1 MKTTAKKSGKSIRSK
16 GSENR
21 KSKGANPKEGSS
33 KVSPVD
39 VYERFTNLI
48 IEKLEQGV
56 VPWHQPWNVKGMPS
70 NYLTKRPYHGIN
82 LWILLAFGHEW
93 PYYLTFKQA
102 ESLGGKVKKGAKAIP
117 VCYWNFVYKHK
128 ETGKTIPAELVRD
141 YPIDQL
147 DKKCFLKEYGIFPIE
162 MIDGVDWELP
172 EKAEDSQIPVIERCE
187 KVYAEMLNPPRVVH
201 EKEDA
206 FYHPQLDLINM
217 PPKPRFKSPEGY
229 YAVLFHELVHSTG
242 SENRLNRPGVAEMD
256 YFGSSKYCKEELIAE
271 MGAGYLCGFTG
282 IENTHLIDNQVAYLQ
297 NWIAQLKNDKQL
309 LIEAASKAQK
319 AVDYILM
326 ACPF

>member
-1 MKTTAKKSGKSIRSK
+1 MKTTARKSGKSSRSTGSK
-16 GSENR
+16 GWK
-21 KSKGANPKEGSS
+21 KSNITFKP
-33 KVSPVD
+33 SPID
-39 VYERFTNLI
+39 VYERITNLI
-48 IEKLEQGV
+48 IEKLEQGII
-56 VPWHQPWNVKGMPS
+56 PWHQPWNVKGMPS

-82 LWILLAFGHEW
+82 LWVLLAYGHEL

-117 VCYWNFVYKHK
+117 VCYWNFIYKHK
-128 ETGKTIPAELVRD
+128 ETGRTIPAELVKD
-141 YPIDQL
+141 YPLGDL
-147 DKKCFLKEYGIFPIE
+147 EKKCFLKEYRIFPIE
-162 MIDGVDWELP
+162 LIEGIEWELP
-172 EKAEDSQIPVIERCE
+172 EVVEESKIPVIERCE
-187 KVYAEMLNPPRVVH
+187 EVYDEMLNPPKVVH
-201 EKEDA
+201 EKEEA

-217 PPKPRFKSPEGY
+217 PPKPRFKSSEGY

-271 MGAGYLCGFTG
+271 MGAGYLCGYTG
-282 IENTHLIDNQVAYLQ
+282 IENNFLIDNQAAYLQ

-319 AVDYILM
+319 SVDYILM

>member
-1 MKTTAKKSGKSIRSK
+1 MKTTAKKSGKFNSSTEWKKRSNTFK
-16 GSENR
+16 
-21 KSKGANPKEGSS
+21 P
-33 KVSPVD
+33 SPTD
-39 VYERFTNLI
+39 VYERFTSLI

-56 VPWHQPWNVKGMPS
+56 IPWHQPWNAKGIPS

-82 LWILLAFGHEW
+82 LWVLLAYGHEL

-117 VCYWNFVYKHK
+117 VCYWNYVYKHK
-128 ETGKTIPAELVRD
+128 ETGRTIPAELVRD

-147 DKKCFLKEYGIFPIE
+147 IKKSFLKEFKIFPIE
-162 MIDGVDWELP
+162 LIEGIDWELP
-172 EKAEDSQIPVIERCE
+172 EVVEERKIPVIERCE
-187 KVYAEMLNPPRVVH
+187 EVYGEMLNAPKVVH
-201 EKEDA
+201 EKEEA
-206 FYHPQLDLINM
+206 FYHPELDLINM
-217 PPKPRFKSPEGY
+217 PPKLRFQSAEGY

-242 SENRLNRPGVAEMD
+242 SGNRLNRLGVAEMD
-256 YFGSSKYCKEELIAE
+256 YFGSSNYCKEELIAE
-271 MGAGYLCGFTG
+271 MGAGYLCGYTG
-282 IENTHLIDNQVAYLQ
+282 IGNNFLINNQVAYLQ